1 MTPKRVERFFPM
13 MKMHRNGTV
22 QSINTVSIGKNI
34 CGHIS
39 AKYSHIIVV
48 TSFSTKIMH
57 HGDKIIDIAPDFVFF
72 VSQAF
77 FLKKKKQRR
86 IFVQGV
92 RLRFKFNF

>member
-1 MTPKRVERFFPM
+1 MTPKRVERFFPL

-39 AKYSHIIVV
+39 AKYSYIIVV

-57 HGDKIIDIAPDFVFF
+57 NGDKIIDIAPDFVFL
-72 VSQAF
+72 SHRLF
-77 FLKKKKQRR
+77 F
-86 IFVQGV
+86 
-92 RLRFKFNF
+92 